1 VANVGG
7 KGGKGWKGWKGG
19 GGKRFPRRT
28 FFLTPNM
35 FVFVVA
41 FFYTCAHYKRSRQ
54 KKKETRFLEQRS
66 LAQDENGGDGWKCRN
81 TIELNTVGCSQQ
93 LTQQPLWSSFRS
105 TDRSHSTMTFKK
117 CS

>member
-1 VANVGG
+1 MERVERVE
-7 KGGKGWKGWKGG
+7 GWKGS

-28 FFLTPNM
+28 SFLTPNM

-54 KKKETRFLEQRS
+54 KKKKKETRFLEQRS

>member
-1 VANVGG
+1 MERGA
-7 KGGKGWKGWKGG
+7 KGGRVEGWKCG

-28 FFLTPNM
+28 SFLTPNM

-66 LAQDENGGDGWKCRN
+66 LAQDERGGWV
-81 TIELNTVGCSQQ
+81 EMSEYY
-93 LTQQPLWSSFRS
+93 
-105 TDRSHSTMTFKK
+105 
-117 CS
+117 

>member
-7 KGGKGWKGWKGG
+7 KGGKGWKGGRAEGWKGG

-28 FFLTPNM
+28 SFLTPNM
-35 FVFVVA
+35 FVFVVT

-54 KKKETRFLEQRS
+54 KKKKKETRYLEQRS

-93 LTQQPLWSSFRS
+93 LTQQPILSSFRS
-105 TDRSHSTMTFKK
+105 KDRSM
-117 CS
+117 